1 MARSAQSHLS
11 RRNSPIRPRWPALRN
26 ARAIYRLAMPRR
38 LRFLLRLLPRAR
50 AARAPVT
57 AYSST
62 VMTYPEDANLSA
74 NELRVH
80 HAGDLAI
87 LNAAL
92 AELNRV
98 CPTNP
103 LLQPEVAKGIYE
115 MGVYTFQHHG
125 WRAAQRLSPDPHAL
139 QRDHAHDFEARR
151 QHLIEA
157 IGASPIERRTTR
169 RLLLLRQQTIT
180 WRGRLYPSMHAAQT
194 AKNAELA
201 RLRRC
206 TPGEQLERRAANA

>member
-1 MARSAQSHLS
+1 
-11 RRNSPIRPRWPALRN
+11 
-26 ARAIYRLAMPRR
+26 MPRR
-38 LRFLLRLLPRAR
+38 LRSLLRLLPRTR
-50 AARAPVT
+50 SARAPITV
-57 AYSST
+57 YSST
-62 VMTYPEDANLSA
+62 VMAYPEDADASA
-74 NELRVH
+74 SELRAQ

-92 AELNRV
+92 AELARA
-98 CPTNP
+98 CPTSP
-103 LLQPEVAKGIYE
+103 LLQHDVAKGVYE

-125 WRAAQRLSPDPHAL
+125 WRAAQRLTPDPHAL
-139 QRDHAHDFEARR
+139 QRDHARDFEARR

-169 RLLLLRQQTIT
+169 LLLLLRRQTIT
-180 WRGRLYPSMHAAQT
+180 WRGRLYPSMHAAQA

-206 TPGEQLERRAANA
+206 SPGEQLERRAAHA